1 MRYFAITN
9 YCHLF
14 FSSSINPTVSSQI
27 RNVFNEVFYSS
38 KRTFY
43 SQKDHLKPIFISQG
57 QDTIENLNVSTSAN
71 LSVFD
76 IIKKQ
81 MNALFASEDS
91 ENKKQGVQIDL
102 TKYSEGKIDLLIEER
117 KKEMLKITKG
127 NKDGLGIRGR

>member
-1 MRYFAITN
+1 
-9 YCHLF
+9 
-14 FSSSINPTVSSQI
+14 
-27 RNVFNEVFYSS
+27 
-38 KRTFY
+38 
-43 SQKDHLKPIFISQG
+43 
-57 QDTIENLNVSTSAN
+57 
-71 LSVFD
+71 
-76 IIKKQ
+76 

>member
-1 MRYFAITN
+1 M
-9 YCHLF
+9 
-14 FSSSINPTVSSQI
+14 
-27 RNVFNEVFYSS
+27 
-38 KRTFY
+38 
-43 SQKDHLKPIFISQG
+43 KPIFISQG
-57 QDTIENLNVSTSAN
+57 QDTIENLNISTSAN

-81 MNALFASEDS
+81 MSALFASEDS